1 MFARLKSL
9 LLRLVERI
17 TLVEPVVLVVLAIGT
32 VSLWGFIK
40 VADEV
45 FEGET
50 ESFDHWVLHQLR
62 DPADPADAIGPPW
75 VEEMARDAT
84 ALGGV
89 AWLTFTVGV
98 VAVYLWLDGK
108 PRLMGFTLAATIGG
122 TLVSLLLKSL
132 FDRPRPDLVPHL
144 ARVYTSSFPSGHSM
158 LSAVVYLTLGSLLA
172 AALPSHKLKLYVLS
186 VAVLLTIFVGLS
198 RIYLGV
204 HYPTDVLAGWLAGLV
219 WALLCWLVAR
229 VLQRADSVER
239 PLQHDS

>member
-1 MFARLKSL
+1 MSRIKAL
-9 LLRLVERI
+9 LLRTFERV
-17 TLVEPVVLVVLAIGT
+17 TLIEPTVLIVHAVGT
-32 VSLWGFIK
+32 IALWGFVQ

-50 ESFDHWVLHQLR
+50 ETLDHWVLHQLR

-89 AWLTFTVGV
+89 AWLTFTVCV

-108 PRLMGFTLAATIGG
+108 PRLMFFALGATISG

-132 FDRPRPDLVPHL
+132 FDRPRPELVPHL

-158 LSAVVYLTLGSLLA
+158 LAAVVYLTLGSLLA
-172 AALPSHKLKLYVLS
+172 AAMPNRKLKLYVLS

-198 RIYLGV
+198 RTYLGV

-219 WALLCWLVAR
+219 WALLCWLFAR
-229 VLQRADSVER
+229 WLQRSDNVER
-239 PLQHDS
+239 PRDVNS